1 MFAAY
6 RSCWLGLLLVA
17 GSGCIRAPE
26 IVLVDRATA
35 LEQQALGTYDELEDR
50 LMRVATVPRP
60 TPLAPDDLT
69 ALGIRP
75 APLVESADLSDADRV
90 DLLLKQRCI
99 GEAFDGTLIET
110 ADACLGAA
118 DHELIATL
126 VERTNRARSQLW
138 RWMAG
143 RQPKRT
149 PDELRRAWRDAHL
162 KGVVCDGWI
171 ERSAGK
177 WEPKKC

>member
-1 MFAAY
+1 MASSRWLVLAAAV
-6 RSCWLGLLLVA
+6 CA
-17 GSGCIRAPE
+17 AGCIRAPE

-35 LEQQALGTYDELEDR
+35 LEQQALGTYEELEDR
-50 LMRVATVPRP
+50 LLRVATVPRP
-60 TPLAPDDLT
+60 TPLSPDDLA

-75 APLVESADLSDADRV
+75 APLVDSADLSDADRV

-99 GEAFDGTLIET
+99 GEAMDATLIET

-118 DHELIATL
+118 DRELIATL

-143 RQPKRT
+143 RAPKRA
-149 PDELRRAWRDAHL
+149 PDELRRAWREAHL

-171 ERSAGK
+171 ERGTGK
-177 WEPKKC
+177 WEAKKC